1 MTSKSRVAIPMP
13 LIIFYGWGDYAIAG
27 DIYKYKVFIQ
37 SYGI

>member
-27 DIYKYKVFIQ
+27 DIYKVFIQ